1 MEAPADS
8 FDLVMSAASASLNL
22 DSAAEPTTFRSAD
35 LALHAAIFLV
45 AFALLVFRRPDAIFN
60 AQFYSEDGIYWYA
73 DAYQSGWRCLLL
85 PLGGYLN
92 SVSRVIGMFSLLF
105 PFALAPLFMNLCAIV
120 AGILPIHIFLSSRFK
135 SIPFNTRLLCSLLY
149 LAIPNSFEL
158 HATTTNIQW
167 HLALAGILVLLGR
180 QGSGRAWRIFD
191 FLVLTLLVLDGPL
204 GIVLIPVVLFLRWFR
219 KDSRYN
225 LALAALIPGA
235 VLQLLVLF
243 IAASRRPA
251 PNGATLARLINILGG
266 QIFLSSLVGL
276 RTFIQ
281 FFGHVRSLPIIDF
294 FAMLVGLAILFYALC
309 RAPMELRLFIL
320 FATAVLVLGLIHPLA
335 TTDGDHVQ
343 WEQLQIPGCGNRYYF
358 FPMLAFLASLI
369 WMSVDRSVPSKVPRY
384 AALVLLI
391 FLPIGIFRDWR
402 YRPFVDLH
410 FKEIAADF
418 QRASR
423 GTQFVIP
430 LNPGVEMKLTKH

>member
-1 MEAPADS
+1 
-8 FDLVMSAASASLNL
+8 MSAASENLNL
-22 DSAAEPTTFRSAD
+22 ASAAERTTIRGAD
-35 LALHAAIFLV
+35 LVLHATIFLV
-45 AFALLVFRRPDAIFN
+45 AFALLVSRRPDALLN

-73 DAYQSGWRCLLL
+73 DAYHFGWRCLLL

-92 SVSRVIGMFSLLF
+92 SLSRIIGMFSLLF
-105 PFALAPLFMNLCAIV
+105 PFALAPLFMNLCALV

-135 SIPFNTRLLCSLLY
+135 SVPFNTRLLGSLLY
-149 LAIPNSFEL
+149 LALPNSFEL

-167 HLALAGILVLLGR
+167 HLALAGCLVLLGC
-180 QGSGRAWRIFD
+180 QESSRAWKIFD

-243 IAASRRPA
+243 IAAPRRPA

-266 QIFLSSLVGL
+266 QIFLSSLFGL
-276 RTFIQ
+276 RTLIQ
-281 FFGHVRSLPIIDF
+281 LFGHVRPLLIIDF
-294 FAMLVGLAILFYALC
+294 LAMLVGLAILFYALW
-309 RAPMELRLFIL
+309 RGPIELRLFIL

-343 WEQLQIPGCGNRYYF
+343 WEQLQVPGCGNRYYF

-369 WMSVDRSVPSKVPRY
+369 WMSVDRSIPARAPRY
-384 AALVLLI
+384 VALVLLV
-391 FLPIGIFRDWR
+391 FLPVGIFKDWR

-418 QRASR
+418 QRAPR

-430 LNPGVEMKLTKH
+430 INPGLSMTLTKQ